1 MKNHPIETNANLQ
14 KKTAMALI
22 LRRYQPMV
30 GWLVSFFLVGYTYLY
45 TPRTQMTLVSIEKGL
60 VLEGLPSKIEVSWVL
75 GIYIYMPQIHWGAA
89 NIHSCTCRFFR
100 VKKL

>member
-1 MKNHPIETNANLQ
+1 MPIFK

-30 GWLVSFFLVGYTYLY
+30 GWLVSFFLVGYV
-45 TPRTQMTLVSIEKGL
+45 PRTHMTLVSIEKGL

-75 GIYIYMPQIHWGAA
+75 GIYIYICPKYIGEQLTPTAA
-89 NIHSCTCRFFR
+89 HVAFF
-100 VKKL
+100 V